1 MLPADADD
9 AIDEDLQSRQMAVYG
24 RESMQKLRLAN
35 VLISGDCKLKVWGE
49 STPFTVGSV
58 LYLLGAWGSLW
69 MWKSQVPA
77 FLFQYLGACRRRTP
91 RAPVPHLE
99 GT

>member
-1 MLPADADD
+1 MPVLKMTAFQRCA
-9 AIDEDLQSRQMAVYG
+9 AH
-24 RESMQKLRLAN
+24 AN
-35 VLISGDCKLKVWGE
+35 VRTHVHTQAGHCNLKVWGE